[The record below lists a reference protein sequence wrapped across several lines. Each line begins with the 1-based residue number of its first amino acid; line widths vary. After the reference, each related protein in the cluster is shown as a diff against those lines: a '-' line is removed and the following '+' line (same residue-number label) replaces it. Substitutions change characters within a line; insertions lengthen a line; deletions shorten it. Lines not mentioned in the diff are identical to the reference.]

1 MVLDDIINALNKV
14 DVNKLGKFVFVQAD
28 VQKWILDTIRNR
40 LEKTGIAGD
49 GKELKT
55 DNATGGDP
63 YSFATMDIKS
73 HLGQTI
79 SHVTLKDT
87 GKFYSTFKTIL
98 KSTYLEI
105 DANFIKGTEHIGRNF
120 LDSYTRAEFYQVITK
135 LTDAEME
142 QLFNQFVIDRT
153 IKYFNQVAE
162 SI

>member
-1 MVLDDIINALNKV
+1 MILDDIINALNKV
-14 DVNKLGKFVFVQAD
+14 DVNKLGKFVFND
-28 VQKWILDTIRNR
+28 STIQKWILDKIRNR
-40 LEKTGIAGD
+40 LESSGVAGD

-55 DNATGGDP
+55 DNASGGDP

-87 GKFYSTFKTIL
+87 GDFYRSFRTIL

-120 LDSYTRAEFYQVITK
+120 LDSYTRAELYLVITK
-135 LTDAEME
+135 LTDAEIAELMNE
-142 QLFNQFVIDRT
+142 FIFERT

-162 SI
+162 NI